1 MVDCSENDTTFPLEI
16 SERVHANVS
25 GVLVLTSIPVLDNLK
40 RHRRCGGVI
49 LLIHIDPVSRKL
61 VPLISPSTAA
71 MDDALEILI

>member
-16 SERVHANVS
+16 SETMHANAS

-49 LLIHIDPVSRKL
+49 LLIHIDPVTQKPAL
-61 VPLISPSTAA
+61 PISPSTEVTH
-71 MDDALEILI
+71 DALEILI